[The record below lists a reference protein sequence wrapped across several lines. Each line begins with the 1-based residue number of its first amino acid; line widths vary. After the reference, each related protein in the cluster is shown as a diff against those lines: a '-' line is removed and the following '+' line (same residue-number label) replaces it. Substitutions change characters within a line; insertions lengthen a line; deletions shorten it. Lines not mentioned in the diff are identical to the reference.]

1 MEGKIA
7 HLVLSD
13 SPIMGEYGEVIR
25 ERILLTRYTD
35 PIVDGV
41 FTSRAWFSM
50 SQEVN
55 SSAQELAD
63 EYNEAVYS
71 EWEEKYYFPSSC
83 NFSRRNKELM
93 LKKV

>member
-1 MEGKIA
+1 MKKKIA
-7 HLVLSD
+7 HLVISD
-13 SPIMGEYGEVIR
+13 SPVMGEYGEVIR

-41 FTSRAWFSM
+41 FTSRTWFSM

-71 EWEEKYYFPSSC
+71 EWEEKYYFPS
-83 NFSRRNKELM
+83 
-93 LKKV
+93 KK

>member
-1 MEGKIA
+1 MEKIA
-7 HLVLSD
+7 HLVISD
-13 SPIMGEYGEVIR
+13 SPVMGEYGEVIR

-41 FTSRAWFSM
+41 FTSRTWFSM

-71 EWEEKYYFPSSC
+71 EWEEKYYFPS
-83 NFSRRNKELM
+83 
-93 LKKV
+93 KK

>member
-41 FTSRAWFSM
+41 FTSRTWFSM

-71 EWEEKYYFPSSC
+71 EWEEKYYFPS
-83 NFSRRNKELM
+83 
-93 LKKV
+93 KK